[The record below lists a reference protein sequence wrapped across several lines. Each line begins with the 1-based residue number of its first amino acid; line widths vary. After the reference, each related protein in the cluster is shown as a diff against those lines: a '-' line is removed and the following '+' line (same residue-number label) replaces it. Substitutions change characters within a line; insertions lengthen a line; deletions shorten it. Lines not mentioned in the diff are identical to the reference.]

1 MSAAA
6 PDVLAAG
13 PERVARPG
21 RRGRWLMVVAVL
33 AAAAVALLPVVR
45 RGAVDRSGLRRLQAV
60 WVQRDGW
67 HTALFT
73 GTQALDAAAAPQDLL
88 LAEQAVGALQRQD
101 AARLHR
107 LARQASG
114 VRAYGS
120 VRRLRSDLVAALTAE
135 ASALEAAAAAGRSI
149 DAVRLEVTGRAQ
161 RVAADLRALQARLH
175 VPPPAAAVRVRL
187 TAADP
192 VLHRLSRLLDRPL
205 PLRLL
210 VSGPDAPAVLDLA
223 SSRVQARPAIPNVPD
238 GLIRGGYLITAD
250 YPLIQATPLEGGPPR
265 TIASHATAYAP
276 GPRADQVWIAEPPG
290 LVLSDVTGRVL
301 HRVAVAGDLQGATT
315 AGVILSGRPLAV
327 WDPIRRRTVRRLG
340 GCSLLL
346 AADADRVVVG
356 FCPADTGPV
365 QLLHVVDVATG
376 RDRIVGLPAGEFH
389 LRSASLAPDG
399 QHLAFIA
406 VPSNGDGRLFL
417 ADVNTA
423 TVTAVSPPA
432 QFAVMAWQVW
442 TADSHRLF
450 FTAAAVSGSASPAS
464 LWTYA
469 LGDHAPTAIRY
480 LPPGPVAPLAVL
492 PPR

>member
-1 MSAAA
+1 
-6 PDVLAAG
+6 
-13 PERVARPG
+13 
-21 RRGRWLMVVAVL
+21 VVAVL
-33 AAAAVALLPVVR
+33 AAAVVALLPVV

-73 GTQALDAAAAPQDLL
+73 GTQVLNAAAAPQDLL
-88 LAEQAVGALQRQD
+88 LADQAVGALQRQD
-101 AARLHR
+101 AARLHQ

-135 ASALEAAAAAGRSI
+135 ASALAAAAGAGRRI
-149 DAVRLEVTGRAQ
+149 DAVRLEVTIRS
-161 RVAADLRALQARLH
+161 RLVAADLHTLQVRLH
-175 VPPPAAAVRVRL
+175 VPPPAAVRVRL

-250 YPLIQATPLEGGPPR
+250 YPLVQATPLEGGPPR
-265 TIASHATAYAP
+265 TIASHATGYAP
-276 GPRADQVWIAEPPG
+276 GPRADQVWIAEPPD
-290 LVLSDVTGRVL
+290 LVLYEVTGRVL

-346 AADADRVVVG
+346 AANPDRVVVG
-356 FCPADTGPV
+356 LCPADTGPV

-376 RDRIVGLPAGEFH
+376 HDRIVRLPAGEYH
-389 LRSASLAPDG
+389 LRAASLAPDG

-406 VPSNGDGRLFL
+406 VPSNGYGRLFL

-432 QFAVMAWQVW
+432 QFTVVAAQVW

-450 FTAAAVSGSASPAS
+450 FTAATVSASATPAS

-469 LGDHAPTAIRY
+469 LGEHAPTAIRY
-480 LPPGPVAPLAVL
+480 LHPGPVAPLAVL
-492 PPR
+492 PPH

>member
-1 MSAAA
+1 
-6 PDVLAAG
+6 
-13 PERVARPG
+13 
-21 RRGRWLMVVAVL
+21 MVVAVL

-45 RGAVDRSGLRRLQAV
+45 GGVDRSGLRRLQAV

-73 GTQALDAAAAPQDLL
+73 GTEALDAAAAPQDLL
-88 LAEQAVGALQRQD
+88 LADQAVGALQRQD
-101 AARLHR
+101 AARLYR
-107 LARQASG
+107 LAEQASG

-120 VRRLRSDLVAALTAE
+120 VRRLRSELVAALTGE
-135 ASALEAAAAAGRSI
+135 ASALEAAAAGGRRI
-149 DAVRLEVTGRAQ
+149 DAVRLEMTIRSQ
-161 RVAADLRALQARLH
+161 RVAADLHTLQARLH
-175 VPPPAAAVRVRL
+175 VPPPAAVRVRL

-250 YPLIQATPLEGGPPR
+250 YPMVQATPLEGGPPR
-265 TIASHATAYAP
+265 IIASHATGYAP

-340 GCSLLL
+340 GCSLLV

-376 RDRIVGLPAGEFH
+376 ADRIVRLPAGEFH

-399 QHLAFIA
+399 RHLAFIA
-406 VPSNGDGRLFL
+406 VPSNGDDRLFL
-417 ADVNTA
+417 ADVNTG
-423 TVTAVSPPA
+423 TVTAVALPA
-432 QFAVMAWQVW
+432 QYAVTAAQVW
-442 TADSHRLF
+442 TADSHQLF
-450 FTAAAVSGSASPAS
+450 FTATAVPGSASPAP

-480 LPPGPVAPLAVL
+480 LRPGPVAPLAVL